1 MRLLLERGARGLALL
16 AAALLA
22 PAAGAGER
30 LEIAG
35 YAGYTFPFYSQSF
48 RYDPG
53 QVTVPIPGVSVE
65 QSGEFEANAS
75 GGPAFAGGITLYATS
90 GLGFEFR
97 YDRAD
102 ITVDTRGAS
111 YAVRVGL
118 PSPLDPVVAN
128 LSLTE
133 GEVDLK
139 AVAPLSFN
147 LKLRT
152 GGSVRFT
159 TSFGASKL
167 GDLEMTLT
175 QSVGLGVIGFDL
187 PGNSV
192 QIGTISLQA
201 KAGPA
206 RHPRQTRRGTARGRA
221 DHSARPRAD
230 RRRGPRVE
238 RNGRGRPGEDPAGP
252 RRGRPRPGCHR
263 PDRHVR
269 RHPVEPRP
277 RLPQKGRIEIVTG
290 VNLPMVMK
298 VPSALASARGKDAR
312 SRDGPDRS
320 SRRGAAR
327 SSRPG
332 AMETEKRTA

>member
-16 AAALLA
+16 AVASLAAV
-22 PAAGAGER
+22 PAHADER

-65 QSGEFEANAS
+65 QSGQFEAKAS
-75 GGPAFAGGITLYATS
+75 GGPAFTGGITLYATS
-90 GLGFEFR
+90 GLGFELR

-102 ITVDTRGAS
+102 ITVETRGAS

-133 GEVDLK
+133 GEVDLE

-187 PGNSV
+187 PGNSA
-192 QIGTISLQA
+192 QIGTIRLRA
-201 KAGPA
+201 TAAGDAGSSWGANLGLGFQIPIGEHA
-206 RHPRQTRRGTARGRA
+206 AFLI
-221 DHSARPRAD
+221 
-230 RRRGPRVE
+230 E
-238 RNGRGRPGEDPAGP
+238 GRGFYFPKRTVLWEPVLDRPLTPIEQTLL
-252 RRGRPRPGCHR
+252 
-263 PDRHVR
+263 DRVLER
-269 RHPVEPRP
+269 LEPVEFEPWWV
-277 RLPQKGRIEIVTG
+277 Q
-290 VNLPMVMK
+290 
-298 VPSALASARGKDAR
+298 ASFGFSVRF
-312 SRDGPDRS
+312 
-320 SRRGAAR
+320 
-327 SSRPG
+327 
-332 AMETEKRTA
+332 

>member
-1 MRLLLERGARGLALL
+1 MRLLLQHVAPRLALV
-16 AAALLA
+16 AATLVASVPAL
-22 PAAGAGER
+22 AGER
-30 LEIAG
+30 LEITG
-35 YAGYTFPFYSQSF
+35 YAGYTFPFYSQTF

-65 QSGEFEANAS
+65 QSGQFEANAS

-90 GLGFEFR
+90 GLGFELR

-118 PSPLDPVVAN
+118 PAPLDPVLTT
-128 LSLTE
+128 LSLAE
-133 GEVDLK
+133 GQVDLK

-147 LKLRT
+147 LKLRS

-192 QIGTISLQA
+192 QVGTLSLRATAAGDAGSSWGANLGLGLQIPIGEHAAFVI
-201 KAGPA
+201 
-206 RHPRQTRRGTARGRA
+206 
-221 DHSARPRAD
+221 
-230 RRRGPRVE
+230 E
-238 RNGRGRPGEDPAGP
+238 GRGFYFPKRTVEWAPVLDRPLTPIEQTLL
-252 RRGRPRPGCHR
+252 
-263 PDRHVR
+263 DRVLER
-269 RHPVEPRP
+269 LPPVEFEPWWV
-277 RLPQKGRIEIVTG
+277 Q
-290 VNLPMVMK
+290 
-298 VPSALASARGKDAR
+298 ASLGFAVRF
-312 SRDGPDRS
+312 
-320 SRRGAAR
+320 
-327 SSRPG
+327 
-332 AMETEKRTA
+332 

>member
-1 MRLLLERGARGLALL
+1 MRPLLERGARGLALL
-16 AAALLA
+16 AVACLAAV
-22 PAAGAGER
+22 PAHAGER

-65 QSGEFEANAS
+65 QSGQFEAKAS
-75 GGPAFAGGITLYATS
+75 GGPAFSGGITLYATS

-102 ITVDTRGAS
+102 ITVETRGAS

-118 PSPLDPVVAN
+118 PPPLDPVVAN

-133 GEVDLK
+133 GEVDLE

-187 PGNSV
+187 PGNSA
-192 QIGTISLQA
+192 QIGTIRLRA
-201 KAGPA
+201 TAAGDAGSSWGANLGLGFQIPIGEHA
-206 RHPRQTRRGTARGRA
+206 AFLI
-221 DHSARPRAD
+221 
-230 RRRGPRVE
+230 E
-238 RNGRGRPGEDPAGP
+238 GRGFYFPKQTVEWEPVLDRPLTPIEQTLL
-252 RRGRPRPGCHR
+252 
-263 PDRHVR
+263 DRVLER
-269 RHPVEPRP
+269 LEPVEFEPWWV
-277 RLPQKGRIEIVTG
+277 Q
-290 VNLPMVMK
+290 
-298 VPSALASARGKDAR
+298 ASFGFAVRF
-312 SRDGPDRS
+312 
-320 SRRGAAR
+320 
-327 SSRPG
+327 
-332 AMETEKRTA
+332 